1 MQGWHPQTS
10 LKRLLEDNSVCIT
23 QVHVAHIS
31 STLERFCLRCR
42 GGGQADPQDQSVI
55 DLADP
60 VDTDEL
66 TGDSGRGGGAAQDAE
81 GGNAQAEPGECECP
95 RRTKHVALAF
105 YGLTRSLGY
114 TIDSIRQ
121 NIFGPLSEA
130 GYTYDVYLHT
140 YDLQHLAN
148 ARTGEAAALNTSE
161 WQLLQPDFYKVTRQA
176 CTLRCTQRPC
186 AKLPRRLFEEEAC

>member
-1 MQGWHPQTS
+1 MPGWHPQTS
-10 LKRLLEDNSVCIT
+10 LKRLLTTNLYLT
-23 QVHVAHIS
+23 
-31 STLERFCLRCR
+31 STRSTYFFGARKFCLRRR

-66 TGDSGRGGGAAQDAE
+66 TGDSGRGGGAAHEAE
-81 GGNAQAEPGECECP
+81 SGNAQAEPGECECP
-95 RRTKHVALAF
+95 RRTKHVVLAF

-161 WQLLQPDFYKVTRQA
+161 WQLLQPDFHKVTRQVCARQLHSTSRLALLFRVA
-176 CTLRCTQRPC
+176 CSRQP
-186 AKLPRRLFEEEAC
+186 